1 MFNIAKLLALVCK
14 AAQPRNGIVLEAL
27 KTGKLSLAKHAI
39 EHRERR
45 KRAELFLANYSYAI
59 KNQRKA
65 RNAPSRGLWVP

>member
-45 KRAELFLANYSYAI
+45 KRAE
-59 KNQRKA
+59 
-65 RNAPSRGLWVP
+65 